1 MGAETLSESLWLPMR
16 LTFSHGR
23 FPVQVG
29 TLTAL
34 SFVVGALT
42 SILAGY
48 IGMMVAV
55 YSNARTTVSAKK
67 EGEDGWVAAFNVAF
81 RAGGVMGYV
90 LALQAYKEREST
102 TLLHSGAA
110 EDTQC
115 SLNWRYTSYARHTD
129 TW

>member
-1 MGAETLSESLWLPMR
+1 MGAETLSESLWLSMR
-16 LTFSHGR
+16 LTLPHGR

-115 SLNWRYTSYARHTD
+115 SLNCRYTSYARHT
-129 TW
+129 TP

>member
-1 MGAETLSESLWLPMR
+1 MGAETLSESLWLSMR

-81 RAGGVMGYV
+81 RAGGVMGYL
-90 LALQAYKEREST
+90 LALQAYKERESI
-102 TLLHSGAA
+102 TLLHSGPAG
-110 EDTQC
+110 DIPC
-115 SLNWRYTSYARHTD
+115 SLNWRDTSYAMHTNA
-129 TW
+129 W

>member
-67 EGEDGWVAAFNVAF
+67 EGEDGEAKE
-81 RAGGVMGYV
+81 GG
-90 LALQAYKEREST
+90 
-102 TLLHSGAA
+102 
-110 EDTQC
+110 EDV
-115 SLNWRYTSYARHTD
+115 SVFVFKASR
-129 TW
+129 